1 MEYEFLFV
9 VDGIGVDDDQAVGVI
24 FDEFDGLLTQ
34 HRGKHLL
41 DLSESGDSA
50 IDAAHRL
57 VVRLRSALPQLRL
70 LRLDPDLV
78 GVSDIAERTGRSR
91 QNVLQWVNGE
101 RRAGAADVFPD
112 SEGTVGRS
120 LVWRWAEVN
129 AWLAGLG
136 ERVGDAGATRED
148 ALHIDFMLPRWQQVL
163 DDGLPIVRFVH
174 AREDERSADRA
185 GVARLLEGTL
195 SAPGLLQMISAFPR
209 AQRQRLTVVC
219 AVLPDR
225 LSAVVSRT
233 REDETCVLLAFQGTK
248 DELRLMPIATREMP
262 GSRPVS
268 ELGLGDDAT
277 VGDLLLVTE
286 NGAVEPTT
294 PVALD

>member
-1 MEYEFLFV
+1 M
-9 VDGIGVDDDQAVGVI
+9 DDDLAVGVV
-24 FDEFDGLLTQ
+24 FDEFDGLLVR
-34 HRGKHLL
+34 HRDTHLL
-41 DLSESGDSA
+41 GLSESGDSA

-101 RRAGAADVFPD
+101 RRAEAGAFPD

-129 AWLAGLG
+129 AWLAGIG
-136 ERVGDAGATRED
+136 ERVGEPGATRED

-163 DDGLPIVRFVH
+163 DDGLSIVRFVH
-174 AREDERSADRA
+174 AQEDERSADRA

-195 SAPGLLQMISAFPR
+195 SAPGMLEMISAFPR
-209 AQRQRLTVVC
+209 AQRQRLTLVC

-225 LSAVVSRT
+225 LSAVVSRI
-233 REDETCVLLAFQGTK
+233 REDEACVLLAFQGVK
-248 DELRLMPIATREMP
+248 DELWLTPIAAREIP

-268 ELGLGDDAT
+268 DLGLGGDAT
-277 VGDLLLVTE
+277 VGDLLLVTV

-294 PVALD
+294 PVALY